1 MLQLPMTEIQLQKK
15 LINKGYN
22 IKSEMGV
29 CEDIK
34 QFKK

>member
-1 MLQLPMTEIQLQKK
+1 MLQLPMTEIQLLRK
-15 LINKGYN
+15 LINKRYY

-34 QFKK
+34 